1 MIGVFRFSAR
11 WFDASVF
18 CELQVGMSMRSVVRW
33 IDKKFY
39 PSFQSNWDDQKF
51 REMILK
57 RVGSSQIALDLGA
70 GAGIVSQMNFKGNFP
85 RVCGIDPDERVL
97 TNPCLDEGKVAFGEN
112 VPYPDESF
120 DLIFADNVL
129 EHLPEPEKVFSEVYR
144 ILRPGG
150 VFLAKTPNKHHY
162 MPLIARLT
170 PHRFHEWVNKWRGR
184 DGVDVFPTRYQA
196 NTAGDIS
203 KLALSAGLKVNQI
216 QHIEG
221 RPEYLRM
228 SVITYILGLLYERF
242 VNSLSFLA
250 RFRILLVIELQRPGA

>member
-1 MIGVFRFSAR
+1 MENLIK
-11 WFDASVF
+11 
-18 CELQVGMSMRSVVRW
+18 W
-33 IDKKFY
+33 IDSTFY
-39 PSFQSNWDDQKF
+39 FDFQSNWDDELF
-51 REMILK
+51 REKIL
-57 RVGSSQIALDLGA
+57 SQLHESDEVLDMGA
-70 GAGIVSQMNFKGNFP
+70 GAGIVVQMNFKGIAS

-97 TNPCLDEGKVAFGEN
+97 TNSCLDEGKVAFGED

-144 ILRPGG
+144 LLRPGG
-150 VFLAKTPNKHHY
+150 VFLAKTPNKYHY

-184 DGVDVFPTRYQA
+184 EGGDVFPTRYQA
-196 NTAGDIS
+196 NTGGDIC

-228 SVITYILGLLYERF
+228 SFVTYIPGLLYERL
-242 VNSLSFLA
+242 VNALSFLV

>member
-1 MIGVFRFSAR
+1 MTN
-11 WFDASVF
+11 
-18 CELQVGMSMRSVVRW
+18 LTKW
-33 IDKKFY
+33 IDDKYY
-39 PSFQSNWDDQKF
+39 PNFQSNWDDNIF
-51 REMILK
+51 RERILT
-57 RVGSSQIALDLGA
+57 RIDQSHEVLDMGA
-70 GAGIVSQMNFKGNFP
+70 GAGIVAQMNFKGIAS

-97 TNPCLDEGKVAFGEN
+97 TNPCLDEGKVAFGED

-144 ILRPGG
+144 LLRPGG
-150 VFLAKTPNKHHY
+150 VFLAKTPNKYHY

-184 DGVDVFPTRYQA
+184 EGGDVFPTKYQA
-196 NTAGDIS
+196 NTEGDIR

-228 SVITYILGLLYERF
+228 SFVTYIPGLLYERL
-242 VNSLSFLA
+242 VNSLSFLV

>member
-1 MIGVFRFSAR
+1 MKK
-11 WFDASVF
+11 WTK
-18 CELQVGMSMRSVVRW
+18 W
-33 IDKKFY
+33 IDDKCY
-39 PSFQSNWDDQKF
+39 SGFQSNWDDEIF
-51 REMILK
+51 RERILT
-57 RVGSSQIALDLGA
+57 RIDQSHEVLDMGG
-70 GAGIVSQMNFKGNFP
+70 GAGIVAQMNFKGIAS

-97 TNPCLDEGKVAFGEN
+97 TNPCLDEGKVAFGED
-112 VPYPDESF
+112 VPYPNESF

-144 ILRPGG
+144 LLRPGG
-150 VFLAKTPNKHHY
+150 VFLAKTPNKYHY

-184 DGVDVFPTRYQA
+184 EGGDVFPTKYQA
-196 NTAGDIS
+196 NTEGDIR

-228 SVITYILGLLYERF
+228 SFVTYIPGLLYERL
-242 VNSLSFLA
+242 VNSLSFLV

>member
-1 MIGVFRFSAR
+1 
-11 WFDASVF
+11 
-18 CELQVGMSMRSVVRW
+18 MSKW
-33 IDKKFY
+33 KKRMDDHFY
-39 PSFQSNWDDQKF
+39 PSYRDNWDDEIL
-51 REMILK
+51 RENILD
-57 RVGSSQIALDLGA
+57 RIYESSCVLDLGA
-70 GAGIVSQMNFKGNFP
+70 GAGIVEQMNFKGIAS

-97 TNPCLDEGKVAFGEN
+97 TNPCLDEGKVAFGEG

-129 EHLPEPEKVFSEVYR
+129 EHIPEPAKVFAEIFR
-144 ILRPGG
+144 LLRPGG
-150 VFLAKTPNKHHY
+150 IFLGKTPNKWHY

-170 PHRFHEWVNKWRGR
+170 PHRFHKWVNKWRGR
-184 DGVDVFPTRYQA
+184 EGVDVFPTKYQA
-196 NTAGDIS
+196 NTDRDIR

-228 SVITYILGLLYERF
+228 SVITYIPGLLYERF

-250 RFRILLVIELQRPGA
+250 RFRVLLVIELQRPDA

>member
-1 MIGVFRFSAR
+1 
-11 WFDASVF
+11 
-18 CELQVGMSMRSVVRW
+18 MSSLVTW
-33 IDKKFY
+33 IDRHFY
-39 PSFQSNWDDQKF
+39 PHSGSNWDDELF
-51 REMILK
+51 REKILD
-57 RVGSSQIALDLGA
+57 RLEMPFDVLDLGA
-70 GAGIVSQMNFKGNFP
+70 GAGIVSQMNFKGIAS

-97 TNPCLDEGKVAFGEN
+97 TNPCLDEGKVAFGED
-112 VPYPDESF
+112 VPYPNESF

-144 ILRPGG
+144 LLRPGG
-150 VFLAKTPNKHHY
+150 VFLAKTPNKYHY

-184 DGVDVFPTRYQA
+184 EGGDVFPTKYQA
-196 NTAGDIS
+196 NTAGDIR

-228 SVITYILGLLYERF
+228 SFVTYIPGLLYERL
-242 VNSLSFLA
+242 VNSLSFLV

>member
-1 MIGVFRFSAR
+1 
-11 WFDASVF
+11 
-18 CELQVGMSMRSVVRW
+18 MSKW
-33 IDKKFY
+33 KKRMDDHFY
-39 PSFQSNWDDQKF
+39 PSYRDNWDD
-51 REMILK
+51 EIL
-57 RVGSSQIALDLGA
+57 RGNILDRIYESSCVLDLGA
-70 GAGIVSQMNFKGNFP
+70 GAGIVEQMNFKGIAS

-97 TNPCLDEGKVAFGEN
+97 TNPCLDEGKVAFGEG

-129 EHLPEPEKVFSEVYR
+129 EHIPEPAKVFAEIFR
-144 ILRPGG
+144 LLRPGG
-150 VFLAKTPNKHHY
+150 IFLGKTPNKWHY

-170 PHRFHEWVNKWRGR
+170 PHRFHKWVNKWRGR
-184 DGVDVFPTRYQA
+184 EGVDVFPTKYQA
-196 NTAGDIS
+196 NTDRDIR

-228 SVITYILGLLYERF
+228 SVITYIPGLLYERF

-250 RFRILLVIELQRPGA
+250 RFRVLLVIELQRPDA

>member
-1 MIGVFRFSAR
+1 
-11 WFDASVF
+11 
-18 CELQVGMSMRSVVRW
+18 MSSLVTW
-33 IDKKFY
+33 IDRHFY
-39 PSFQSNWDDQKF
+39 PHSGSNWDDELF
-51 REMILK
+51 REKILNHLDK
-57 RVGSSQIALDLGA
+57 PLDILDLGA
-70 GAGIVSQMNFKGNFP
+70 GAGIVSQMDFKGIVP
-85 RVCGIDPDERVL
+85 RVCGVDPDERVL
-97 TNPCLDEGKVAFGEN
+97 TNPCLDEGKVAFGED

-144 ILRPGG
+144 LLRPGG
-150 VFLAKTPNKHHY
+150 VFLAKTPNKYHY
-162 MPLIARLT
+162 MPLIARFT

-184 DGVDVFPTRYQA
+184 EGGDVFPTRYQA
-196 NTAGDIS
+196 NTGGDIC

-228 SVITYILGLLYERF
+228 SFVTYIPGLLYERL
-242 VNSLSFLA
+242 VNALSFLV

>member
-1 MIGVFRFSAR
+1 
-11 WFDASVF
+11 
-18 CELQVGMSMRSVVRW
+18 MSKW
-33 IDKKFY
+33 KKRMDDHFY
-39 PSFQSNWDDQKF
+39 PSYRDNWDDEIL
-51 REMILK
+51 RENILD
-57 RVGSSQIALDLGA
+57 RIYESSCVLDLGA
-70 GAGIVSQMNFKGNFP
+70 GAGIVEQMNFKGIAS

-97 TNPCLDEGKVAFGEN
+97 TNPCLDEGKVAFGEG

-129 EHLPEPEKVFSEVYR
+129 EHIPEPAKVFAEVFR
-144 ILRPGG
+144 LLRPGG
-150 VFLAKTPNKHHY
+150 IFLGKTPNKWHY

-170 PHRFHEWVNKWRGR
+170 PHRFHKWVNKWRGR
-184 DGVDVFPTRYQA
+184 EGVDVFPTKYQA
-196 NTAGDIS
+196 NTDRDIR

-228 SVITYILGLLYERF
+228 SVITYIPGLLYERF

-250 RFRILLVIELQRPGA
+250 RFRVLLVIELQRPDA

>member
-1 MIGVFRFSAR
+1 MKK
-11 WFDASVF
+11 WTK
-18 CELQVGMSMRSVVRW
+18 W
-33 IDKKFY
+33 IDDKCY
-39 PSFQSNWDDQKF
+39 SGFQSNWDDELF
-51 REMILK
+51 RERILT
-57 RVGSSQIALDLGA
+57 RIDQSHEVLDMGA
-70 GAGIVSQMNFKGNFP
+70 GAGIVAQMNFKGIAS

-97 TNPCLDEGKVAFGEN
+97 TNPCLDEGKVAFGED
-112 VPYPDESF
+112 VPYPNESF

-144 ILRPGG
+144 LLRPGG
-150 VFLAKTPNKHHY
+150 VFLAKTPNKYHY

-184 DGVDVFPTRYQA
+184 EGGDVFPTKYQA
-196 NTAGDIS
+196 NTEGDIR

-216 QHIEG
+216 KHIEG

-228 SVITYILGLLYERF
+228 SFVTYIPGLLYERL
-242 VNSLSFLA
+242 VNSLSFLV

>member
-1 MIGVFRFSAR
+1 
-11 WFDASVF
+11 
-18 CELQVGMSMRSVVRW
+18 
-33 IDKKFY
+33 
-39 PSFQSNWDDQKF
+39 
-51 REMILK
+51 
-57 RVGSSQIALDLGA
+57 
-70 GAGIVSQMNFKGNFP
+70 MNFKCIAS

-97 TNPCLDEGKVAFGEN
+97 TNPCLDEGKVAFGED
-112 VPYPDESF
+112 VPYPNESF

-144 ILRPGG
+144 LLRPGG
-150 VFLAKTPNKHHY
+150 VFLAKTPNKYHY

-184 DGVDVFPTRYQA
+184 EGGDVFPTKYQA
-196 NTAGDIS
+196 NTAGDIR

-228 SVITYILGLLYERF
+228 SFVTYIPGLLYERL
-242 VNSLSFLA
+242 VNALSFLV

>member
-1 MIGVFRFSAR
+1 MKK
-11 WFDASVF
+11 WT
-18 CELQVGMSMRSVVRW
+18 EW
-33 IDKKFY
+33 IDDKCY
-39 PSFQSNWDDQKF
+39 SGFQSNWDDELF
-51 REMILK
+51 RERILT
-57 RVGSSQIALDLGA
+57 RIDQSHEVLDMGA
-70 GAGIVSQMNFKGNFP
+70 GAGIVAQMNFKGIAS

-97 TNPCLDEGKVAFGEN
+97 TNPCLDEGKVAFGED

-144 ILRPGG
+144 LLRPGG
-150 VFLAKTPNKHHY
+150 VFLAKTPNKYHY
-162 MPLIARLT
+162 MPLIARFT

-184 DGVDVFPTRYQA
+184 EGGDVFPTKYQA
-196 NTAGDIS
+196 NTEGDIR

-228 SVITYILGLLYERF
+228 SFVTYIPGLLYERL
-242 VNSLSFLA
+242 VNSLSFLV
-250 RFRILLVIELQRPGA
+250 RFRILLVIELQRPDA